1 MKLLVALLVALLCS
15 PSLMAARGGG
25 HHRIT
30 EYDYH
35 DYTNQ
40 AIESK
45 TFIRYK
51 DGVETQLFW
60 SFDRSMPGEVLRTE
74 IRYDP
79 DGQIDWQ
86 GTSTFVPSD
95 ESFGLVQ
102 TEAYDVTQPSPVVSD
117 TTAFNPPAVILTDS
131 MVPGI
136 AWASGG
142 ELNSSSAGVSYFI
155 DKREVV
161 GVESVTVPAGSFD
174 DCLKVHVLIR
184 KGSSSQTDFQ
194 LNWIC
199 PDIGLVKRI
208 GARGTVMFELS
219 NVTYNQ

>member
-1 MKLLVALLVALLCS
+1 
-15 PSLMAARGGG
+15 MAARGGG
-25 HHRIT
+25 HHKIT

-35 DYTNQ
+35 DYTNE

-51 DGVETQLFW
+51 EGIAYDLVW

-79 DGQIDWQ
+79 DGNINWQ
-86 GTSTFVPSD
+86 ATSTFIPTD

-102 TEAYDVTQPSPVVSD
+102 TEAYDVTQSPPVVSETIMFD
-117 TTAFNPPAVILTDS
+117 PPVVILTDS

-142 ELNSSSAGVSYFI
+142 EMNSTYSGVNYFI

-161 GVESVTVPAGSFD
+161 GVESITVPFGSFD
-174 DCLKVHVLIR
+174 DCLKVHALSR
-184 KGSSSQTDFQ
+184 KGPSFQTDFQ

-199 PDIGLVKRI
+199 PNIGLVKRI